1 MDTMFHT
8 RDWAVY
14 SVAVYLGLLLG
25 GALAAPRHAW
35 TSDIDAH
42 PHRIVLPYTSEPD
55 HAAADSRSGTPRCDA
70 ERFAPDTRNNEAT
83 AEQAS

>member
-1 MDTMFHT
+1 MFHT

-25 GALAAPRHAW
+25 GAPAAPPHAW
-35 TSDIDAH
+35 TSDIDAR

-55 HAAADSRSGTPRCDA
+55 HTAADSRSDTPRCDPH
-70 ERFAPDTRNNEAT
+70 RLAPGTRDIVAS